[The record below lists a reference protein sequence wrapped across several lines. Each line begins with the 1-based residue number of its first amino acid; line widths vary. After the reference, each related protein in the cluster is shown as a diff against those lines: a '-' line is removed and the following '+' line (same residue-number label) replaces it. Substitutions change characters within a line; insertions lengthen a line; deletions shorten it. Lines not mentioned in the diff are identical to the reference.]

1 VNGTLALAAYGL
13 FLVAFAWAMF
23 NGLIGAPFYPWR
35 FPLVVG
41 LLASAGLLLVA
52 GITLA

>member
-1 VNGTLALAAYGL
+1 VNVTLALAACVL
-13 FLVAFAWAMF
+13 FLVSVAWAVF

-35 FPLVVG
+35 FPLLVG
-41 LLASAGLLLVA
+41 LMASAGLLLVA